1 MQHVYQSCSHP
12 VMRWLK
18 SPERLTWLFIILV
31 CVSLFGITGW
41 RMHRARSL
49 ELSASRVI
57 RANLARA
64 IADHAGGV
72 VREADIVLADLAERL
87 QADGAS
93 EDALARLHRHMTARV
108 ASIRTLQDLVV
119 FSAQGDA
126 LTTSLKP
133 MPPINVA
140 DRAYFAFHRD
150 HRSLAPLLGQP
161 IRNQAAG
168 NWSLTVSR
176 RFERPDGT
184 FGGVVGAVIDCSTF
198 SAFYASFD
206 IGAHGAITLL
216 HGNTVLVAR
225 HPPPLDPNFRKI
237 PSPPELEKQETAG
250 DGRFVSPLDGV
261 VRQFSFRRVGSTPL
275 TVVVALSEDDVLT
288 AWKRDVRSALATCSA
303 MSAVLGLLG
312 WQLVRNIRL
321 RDRREAALRR
331 SEGQYRLLADF
342 STDVIIQLG
351 PDCRCRYVSPASE
364 RLFGFRPEDMLNGHP
379 RESTYSGDWPALE
392 AVIAEIFRSGHAP
405 PVLYRSRRKDGS
417 YVWVETQGRKL
428 DGDRGFIVA
437 IRDATS
443 RKNAEDLLQGSNT
456 RLSSANTELERLAR
470 HLARAR
476 DEAERASRAKS
487 RFLAGMSHELRTP
500 LNGILGYAQLLR
512 LEGDLNGVQS
522 ARVDAMLG
530 AGQHLLQMINCVLDL
545 SQVESEELDL
555 RAAEIDL
562 HSTATACLDLVRP
575 TAVMKSL
582 TLGLV
587 LAPDVSRCIMADPMR
602 LRQILLN
609 LLGNAVKFTACG
621 LVELRLDQTA
631 DGTALRIEVAD
642 TGPGIP
648 ADRRARLFQEFERL
662 GVEAA
667 GAVEGAGLGLALS
680 ARFAAVMGGRLG
692 HEDNPG
698 GGSVFWLELPM
709 TASAAKPVSAILID
723 PPDALPAPMRPLR
736 VFVVDDVAMNRDIA
750 GSFLRAAGH
759 EVACAEGGAE
769 AVEMAAA
776 SDFDVILMDVRMP
789 EVDGLEATRRIRAL
803 AGPRGR
809 VPVVALTAQ
818 SFTEQIAECRKAG
831 MDAHLS
837 KPFAQDALL
846 DAVARAVEDR
856 AAQGKANTMPRV
868 EVLPAETARDEGA
881 GPASRPVAV
890 LPVPA
895 IGSEL
900 PVLDPGAFERTAAFL
915 APQAVASYL
924 RTLAERGEALLR
936 GLHAPDALA
945 RTGSDLADAAHTL
958 AGSAG
963 MFGFERLAMVAR
975 RFERAVQTN
984 AAETPDLAEG
994 LCAAIEASL
1003 QEMHHRAPVSA
1014 AAPEL
1019 MIGA

>member
-1 MQHVYQSCSHP
+1 
-12 VMRWLK
+12 MRWLK
-18 SPERLTWLFIILV
+18 SPERLTWLFIALV
-31 CVSLFGITGW
+31 CASLFGVTGW
-41 RMHRARSL
+41 HMHRARSL
-49 ELSASRVI
+49 TLSESRVI
-57 RANLARA
+57 TANLARA

-72 VREADIVLADLAERL
+72 VREADIVLAGLAERL
-87 QADGAS
+87 QADGMS
-93 EDALARLHRHMTARV
+93 EDALARLHRHMAARV
-108 ASIRTLQDLVV
+108 ALVQTLHHLVV

-126 LTTSLKP
+126 LTTSFEP
-133 MPPINVA
+133 MPSVNVA

-150 HRSLAPLLGQP
+150 HRSLAPLVGQP
-161 IRNQAAG
+161 IQNRADG

-184 FGGVVGAVIDCSTF
+184 FGGVVVAVIDCDTF

-216 HGNTVLVAR
+216 YGNTVLVAR
-225 HPPPLDPNFRKI
+225 HPPPPDPSFRNI
-237 PSPPELEKQETAG
+237 PSPPEMEEQETAG
-250 DGRFVSPLDGV
+250 NGRFVSPLDGV
-261 VRQFSFRRVGSTPL
+261 VRQLSFRRVGSTPL
-275 TVVVALSEDDVLT
+275 TVVVALSEADVL
-288 AWKRDVRSALATCSA
+288 AVWRRDGWAALAACSA
-303 MSAVLGLLG
+303 TSAVLGLLG

-321 RDRREAALRR
+321 RDKREAALRR
-331 SEGQYRLLADF
+331 SEGQYRMLADF
-342 STDVIIQLG
+342 STDVIIHLG
-351 PDCRCRYVSPASE
+351 PDCRRRYVSPASE
-364 RLFGFRPEDMLNGHP
+364 RLFGFPPEDMLNGHP
-379 RESTYSGDWPALE
+379 RESTHPKDWPALE
-392 AVIAEIFRSGHAP
+392 AGIAEIFRSGHAP
-405 PVLYRSRRKDGS
+405 PVLYRSRKKDGS
-417 YVWVETQGRKL
+417 YVWVETRGQKL
-428 DGDRGFIVA
+428 DGDRGFIVT
-437 IRDATS
+437 IRDATL
-443 RKNAEDLLQGSNT
+443 RKEAKDRLHKANNDLTL
-456 RLSSANTELERLAR
+456 ANGNLERLAR
-470 HLARAR
+470 HLERAR

-500 LNGILGYAQLLR
+500 LNGILGYAQLLH
-512 LEGDLNGVQS
+512 LEGGLSGAQS

-530 AGQHLLQMINCVLDL
+530 AGQHLLQMINGVLDL
-545 SQVESEELDL
+545 SQVEAERLDL
-555 RAAEIDL
+555 HAAEIDL
-562 HSTATACLDLVRP
+562 RSTAAACLDLVRP
-575 TAVMKSL
+575 TAAIKGL

-587 LAPDVSRCIMADPMR
+587 VAPDVPQGIMADPMR

-621 LVELRLDQTA
+621 SVALRLDQAA
-631 DGTALRIEVAD
+631 DGTALRVEVAD

-648 ADRRARLFQEFERL
+648 AEQRHRLFQEFERL
-662 GVEAA
+662 GAEDT

-680 ARFAAVMGGRLG
+680 VRLAAVMGGRLG

-709 TASAAKPVSAILID
+709 TAIAAEPVSATLID
-723 PPDALPAPMRPLR
+723 PPDALPAPERPLR
-736 VFVVDDVAMNRDIA
+736 VLVVDDVAMNRDIA

-769 AVEMAAA
+769 AARMAAD
-776 SDFDVILMDVRMP
+776 SDFEVILMDVRMP

-803 AGPRGR
+803 AGPRGQ

-818 SFTEQIAECRKAG
+818 AFTEQIAECRKAG

-837 KPFAQDALL
+837 KPFTRDALL
-846 DAVARAVEDR
+846 DAVLRAVEDR
-856 AAQGKANTMPRV
+856 TAQGKANVTPQV
-868 EVLPAETARDEGA
+868 EVPPVETARDEGT
-881 GPASRPVAV
+881 GPAFRPIAV
-890 LPVPA
+890 PSAPA

-900 PVLDPGAFERTAAFL
+900 PVLDLAAFERTAAFL

-975 RFERAVQTN
+975 RFEQAVQTN
-984 AAETPDLAEG
+984 AAEAPDLAEA
-994 LCAAIEASL
+994 LCAAVEASL
-1003 QEMHHRAPVSA
+1003 QEMHSRAPASA

-1019 MIGA
+1019 MAGA

>member
-1 MQHVYQSCSHP
+1 MQHVYQPWGHP
-12 VMRWLK
+12 MVRWLK
-18 SPERLTWLFIILV
+18 SPERLTWLFVTLV
-31 CVSLFGITGW
+31 CFSLFGITGW
-41 RMHRARSL
+41 HTHRARSL
-49 ELSASRVI
+49 ELSKSRVTT
-57 RANLARA
+57 ANLARA

-72 VREADIVLADLAERL
+72 VREADIVLAGLAERL
-87 QADGAS
+87 QADGMS
-93 EDALARLHRHMTARV
+93 ENALPRLHRFLTMRV
-108 ASIRTLQDLVV
+108 ASVPTLHHLVV

-126 LTTSLKP
+126 LTTSFEP
-133 MPPINVA
+133 MPPVNVA

-161 IRNQAAG
+161 IRNRADG

-176 RFERPDGT
+176 RVDRPDGT
-184 FGGVVGAVIDCSTF
+184 FGGVVVAVIDCNTF
-198 SAFYASFD
+198 SAFYASFN
-206 IGAHGAITLL
+206 IGAHGAIALL
-216 HGNTVLVAR
+216 HDDTVLVAR
-225 HPPPLDPNFRKI
+225 HPPPSDPNFRNVPLTQDWKGQG
-237 PSPPELEKQETAG
+237 PAG
-250 DGRFVSPLDGV
+250 DGRLVSPLDGA
-261 VRQFSFRRVGSTPL
+261 VRQFSFRRVGSAPL
-275 TVVVALSEDDVLT
+275 TAVVALSEDDVLT
-288 AWKRDVRSALATCSA
+288 PWRRGVWAALAACSA

-312 WQLVRNIRL
+312 CQLVRNIRL
-321 RDRREAALRR
+321 RDKREAALRR

-342 STDVIIQLG
+342 STDVIIHLG

-364 RLFGFRPEDMLNGHP
+364 RLFGFRPEDMLDGHP
-379 RESTYSGDWPALE
+379 RESTHPEDWPALE
-392 AVIAEIFRSGHAP
+392 AGIAEIFRSGHAP
-405 PVLYRSRRKDGS
+405 PVVYRSRKKDGS
-417 YVWVETQGRKL
+417 YVWVETQGQKL
-428 DGDRGFIVA
+428 DGDQGLIVT
-437 IRDATS
+437 IRDAMS
-443 RKNAEDLLQGSNT
+443 RKDAEELLQGSNT
-456 RLSSANTELERLAR
+456 RLSSANAELERLAR

-512 LEGDLNGVQS
+512 LEGGLNGAQS

-545 SQVESEELDL
+545 SQVESERLDL
-555 RAAEIDL
+555 HAAQIDL
-562 HSTATACLDLVRP
+562 RSTATACLDLVRP
-575 TAVMKSL
+575 TAVMKGL
-582 TLGLV
+582 ALGLAV
-587 LAPDVSRCIMADPMR
+587 APDAPQHLMADPMR

-621 LVELRLDQTA
+621 SVQLRLDQTA
-631 DGTALRIEVAD
+631 DGTALRVEVAD

-648 ADRRARLFQEFERL
+648 VNQRPRLFQDFERL
-662 GVEAA
+662 DAEAT

-709 TASAAKPVSAILID
+709 TASAAEPAAFD
-723 PPDALPAPMRPLR
+723 APDVAPAPARPLR
-736 VFVVDDVAMNRDIA
+736 VLVVDDVAMNRDIA

-769 AVEMAAA
+769 AARMAAD
-776 SDFDVILMDVRMP
+776 SDFAVILMDVRMP

-803 AGPRGR
+803 ACPRGQ
-809 VPVVALTAQ
+809 VPIVALTAQ
-818 SFTEQIAECRKAG
+818 AFTEQIAECRKAG

-837 KPFAQDALL
+837 KPFTQDALL
-846 DAVARAVEDR
+846 DAVVRAVEDR
-856 AAQGKANTMPRV
+856 AAQGKANTMPQG
-868 EVLPAETARDEGA
+868 EVPAAETAPGEGA
-881 GPASRPVAV
+881 GPASRPVGV
-890 LPVPA
+890 LRVPA

-915 APQAVASYL
+915 APQAVVSYL
-924 RTLAERGEALLR
+924 QTLAERGKALLR

-975 RFERAVQTN
+975 CFEQAVQTN
-984 AAETPDLAEG
+984 AAEAPDVTEA

-1003 QEMHHRAPVSA
+1003 QEMHSRAPAGAV
-1014 AAPEL
+1014 APKL
-1019 MIGA
+1019 MAGA